1 MVIIACEKYIEKCS
15 SPIGDGN
22 VNAIGIQIIIECI
35 EKCSSPIG
43 DGNCLSVIFISSL
56 FVIEKCSSPIGDGNG
71 GVMIAMKP
79 VSKN

>member
-1 MVIIACEKYIEKCS
+1 MMISHIEKCS

-22 VNAIGIQIIIECI
+22 SLRKAVGCKALLI